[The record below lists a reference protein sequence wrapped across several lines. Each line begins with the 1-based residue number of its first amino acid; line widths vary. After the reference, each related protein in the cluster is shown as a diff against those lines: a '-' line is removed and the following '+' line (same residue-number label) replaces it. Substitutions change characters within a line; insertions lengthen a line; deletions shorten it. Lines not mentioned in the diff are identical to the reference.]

1 MTQLNAIKFIGMNLK
16 WKEIFMDQNCSFFFV
31 KIIII
36 IIVVV
41 VVVVVVVVGKR
52 KKTTQQTVNMPP

>member
-36 IIVVV
+36 III